1 MNAFLARGLGGLNA
15 VLAVFIIVAY
25 TLAGMAAS
33 QGGLRGLPADA
44 DPVLFG
50 VIGAVAGFVIGGI
63 AACLI
68 CGIIAVLIGI
78 HKELRLIRQH
88 LASIPIASLIGEA
101 SARGAAGSGKRNDP
115 WF

>member
-15 VLAVFIIVAY
+15 VLAVFIIVVY

-33 QGGLRGLPADA
+33 QGRLKDLPADA

-50 VIGAVAGFVIGGI
+50 VIGAVAGFVIGVM
-63 AACLI
+63 AACLL

-88 LASIPIASLIGEA
+88 LGSIPNNSLVGEA
-101 SARGAAGSGKRNDP
+101 SARGASGSGKRNDP